1 MELKRFT
8 WNLGKNL
15 KLKIERGVSFEEVYE
30 RIQRGAYQTKKNPSK
45 NHQGQR
51 LFLVTING
59 RVYAV
64 PFTEYENHFFL
75 RTIYE
80 IQL

>member
-8 WNLGKNL
+8 WNLGKNH
-15 KLKIERGVSFEEVYE
+15 K
-30 RIQRGAYQTKKNPSK
+30 
-45 NHQGQR
+45 GQR
-51 LFLVTING
+51 LFIVTISG

-80 IQL
+80 VRL